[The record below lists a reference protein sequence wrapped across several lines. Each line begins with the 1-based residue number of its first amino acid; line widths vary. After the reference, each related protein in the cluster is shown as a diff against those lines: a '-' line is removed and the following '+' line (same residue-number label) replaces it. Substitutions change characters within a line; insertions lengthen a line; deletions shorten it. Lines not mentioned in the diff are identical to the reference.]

1 MPAMALIE
9 GAEPQ
14 ALSKRVQSC
23 AHLAPLD
30 SFEVTPLGQWW
41 LCSARYT
48 PQRFLASW
56 ASRRP
61 RAEVAALIASLQR
74 LFRSDEPW
82 CPVVIHQVTYLLA
95 LDVAPAAQFPRRVL
109 RSTIHKLVIA
119 VNRQLIVMAAEPE
132 KAAGFEQAARRIL
145 ADLLD
150 PLEQELYALCD
161 AVEALPDQ
169 QPCDD
174 LPPLPESAVHA

>member
-1 MPAMALIE
+1 
-9 GAEPQ
+9 
-14 ALSKRVQSC
+14 
-23 AHLAPLD
+23 
-30 SFEVTPLGQWW
+30 
-41 LCSARYT
+41 
-48 PQRFLASW
+48 
-56 ASRRP
+56 
-61 RAEVAALIASLQR
+61 VAALIASLQR

-82 CPVVIHQVTYLLA
+82 NPAVIQQVTRLLA

-119 VNRQLIVMAAEPE
+119 VNRQLMVMAAEPQQAE
-132 KAAGFEQAARRIL
+132 GFERSASRIL

-161 AVEALPDQ
+161 AVEALPVE

-174 LPPLPESAVHA
+174 FCSETESVIHA